1 MKLIMI
7 PLCMNV
13 NQLFIIS
20 DLVELGLII
29 GKKGRFVKSKDALDY
44 IGGYFLCLDLTS
56 KLLI

>member
-1 MKLIMI
+1 
-7 PLCMNV
+7 MNV